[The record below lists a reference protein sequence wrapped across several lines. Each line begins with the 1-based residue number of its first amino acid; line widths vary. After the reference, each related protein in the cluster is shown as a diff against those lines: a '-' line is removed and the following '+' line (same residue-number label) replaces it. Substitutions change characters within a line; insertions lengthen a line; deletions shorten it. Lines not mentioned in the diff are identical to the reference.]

1 MTPIIASFMSLDVR
15 VRVLRLLRSAG
26 RDVVSTSIN
35 RKSVSISSFMQDNF
49 TRWYP
54 ILDKTIKVFVAIL
67 KKYI

>member
-1 MTPIIASFMSLDVR
+1 MSLDVR

-26 RDVVSTSIN
+26 KDVVSTNIN

>member
-15 VRVLRLLRSAG
+15 VRALRLLRSAG